1 MQHMRDLTKP
11 YKVLPNNGIVYSTCR
26 DFNHISRYRD
36 LRQVVLDSGTPYRK
50 TILETTNPFV
60 THLDVTYHEVT
71 INEENRLD
79 LIADT
84 ELGSAT
90 YGWVLAYFNHIAD
103 GYSAIEGQ
111 KLIVPEQGVT
121 ALLNN
126 GEILAP
132 IPYTKLNLGEE

>member
-36 LRQVVLDSGTPYRK
+36 LRQVVLNSGTQYRQ
-50 TILETTNPFV
+50 TILETPNPFV
-60 THLDVTYHEVT
+60 THLDVTYHEVVLS
-71 INEENRLD
+71 EENRLD
-79 LIADT
+79 IIADA

-90 YGWVLAYFNHIAD
+90 YGWVLAYFNRIED
-103 GYSAIEGQ
+103 GYSVVEGQ
-111 KLIVPEQGVT
+111 KLLVPEAGVT